1 MGRLTR
7 TNLWASRL
15 IVAVIVLS
23 SAASA
28 KVSEATPY
36 SKSQAYQG
44 SLRYLRVDLGF
55 DITEKDAD
63 SGYLLFQYRSP
74 GREGTTSGSLEVV
87 EQDDGATVIVRLPE
101 LPEHYEQH
109 LVDGLIRKLRDQYG
123 DPKPKKREDEKPAPP
138 PEKDKEPKA
147 NGDGDKKPAD

>member
-1 MGRLTR
+1 MGRPTR
-7 TNLWASRL
+7 ANPWASQL
-15 IVAVIVLS
+15 FLALMAIS
-23 SAASA
+23 FTASA
-28 KVSEATPY
+28 KVSENTPY
-36 SKSQAYQG
+36 SKAQAYQG

-87 EQDDGATVIVRLPE
+87 EQEDGATVIVRLPE

-123 DPKPKKREDEKPAPP
+123 DPKPKKREEEKPSSP
-138 PEKDKEPKA
+138 PEKEKEPKPGQDE
-147 NGDGDKKPAD
+147 NKSKD